1 MKQNDEMMKA
11 VFMISLIMELP
22 KTFRLE
28 YLIYRSIEFLA
39 SWYHFSLMHW
49 NVRVFHKQNWM
60 VPKKKKWQ
68 ESVAGHSFKPDK
80 KMKYKFLWM
89 WQNNLRGREIFYFK
103 LKGEA
108 FIFQTTLRRLQLLLC
123 VCEHCVVNMYW
134 GSTFLVYWWIMA
146 MASLWPWPQLLYSS
160 RIQHKCLNKQ

>member
-49 NVRVFHKQNWM
+49 NVRVFLKQNWM
-60 VPKKKKWQ
+60 VPKKKWQ
-68 ESVAGHSFKPDK
+68 ESVAGHSLKQDK
-80 KMKYKFLWM
+80 EMKYKFLWM
-89 WQNNLRGREIFYFK
+89 LQNNLRGQEIFFFK
-103 LKGEA
+103 IKRRG
-108 FIFQTTLRRLQLLLC
+108 FYISNNIKKVTVTFMCMWTLC
-123 VCEHCVVNMYW
+123 
-134 GSTFLVYWWIMA
+134 G
-146 MASLWPWPQLLYSS
+146 
-160 RIQHKCLNKQ
+160 

>member
-60 VPKKKKWQ
+60 VPKKKNGKNQSQAIHLNQIKKWSTNFC
-68 ESVAGHSFKPDK
+68 ECYRIISEVERF
-80 KMKYKFLWM
+80 F
-89 WQNNLRGREIFYFK
+89 FFK

>member
-60 VPKKKKWQ
+60 VPKKKEWQ
-68 ESVAGHSFKPDK
+68 ESVAGHSLKPDK
-80 KMKYKFLWM
+80 EMKYKFLWM
-89 WQNNLRGREIFYFK
+89 LQNNLRGREIFFFK
-103 LKGEA
+103 IKRRG
-108 FIFQTTLRRLQLLLC
+108 FYISNNIKKVTVTFMCMWTLC
-123 VCEHCVVNMYW
+123 
-134 GSTFLVYWWIMA
+134 G
-146 MASLWPWPQLLYSS
+146 
-160 RIQHKCLNKQ
+160 